1 MILTDS
7 MMLKVREPGMWF
19 RLTSRPM
26 TDISEL
32 IYELSVIS
40 GTPVNVITSFNRQLQ
55 KDIIAKVMNDCI
67 GKASDENE
75 KNWLESEMA
84 EYNAHGLFFY
94 PEEMND
100 FVEGRSFWTEYV
112 YFRENQWEYIVNYSK
127 EVIIVD
133 DMNILSYYDDNG
145 EVKELLKILQLNHKE
160 AIEFGSSVIVFVHEN
175 SFGTEKEFIE
185 SHLFV

>member
-1 MILTDS
+1 
-7 MMLKVREPGMWF
+7 MLKVREPGMWF

-26 TDISEL
+26 ADIGEL
-32 IYELSVIS
+32 IYELAVIS
-40 GTPVNVITSFNRQLQ
+40 GIPVCVVSSFNRQLQ
-55 KDIIAKVMNDCI
+55 KDIIAKVMNDCV
-67 GKASDENE
+67 GRASDEYE

-100 FVEGRSFWTEYV
+100 FVEGGPFWIQYV
-112 YFRENQWEYIVNYSK
+112 YFQGNEWEGIANYSK
-127 EVIIVD
+127 DVIIVD
-133 DMNILSYYDDNG
+133 DMNTLSYYDDNG
-145 EVKELLKILQLNHKE
+145 EMKELLNILQLNHEE
-160 AIEFGSSVIVFVHEN
+160 AIEFGSTVIVFVHEK